1 MNNNLTTIKMV
12 GNNVTSISEFKDVNG
27 TIVTPTNVA
36 LKYKDPSGLVTTGSI
51 TQLSNLKYTS
61 TVYLNIPGDWI
72 FRWECTGNYATSE
85 EFMIR
90 VLPSQI

>member
-1 MNNNLTTIKMV
+1 MNNLATIKLV
-12 GNNVTSISEFKDVNG
+12 GNNVTTISEFKDVNG
-27 TIVTPTNVA
+27 VTVTPSNVA
-36 LKYKDPSGLVTTGSI
+36 LKYKDPTGVVTTASI

-61 TVYLNIPGDWI
+61 TVYLNVAGDWV

-85 EFMIR
+85 EFIIQ